1 MLSDQEIEKNAKQL
15 ADYKRNDALPDILER
30 YAALIDDYRRLKSDY
45 EEEREGR
52 ERYKQLARGQGKN
65 PLVLVL
71 VDGDGYIFED
81 DLIRDGAD
89 GGTRAA
95 KRLSDA
101 VEHSLRRKG
110 IEKCDVIIR
119 VYANLVGLSKALY
132 KAGLC
137 GAEKRSLAPFT
148 AGFNRAYGLS
158 DFVDAGELKENADFK
173 LRAMLDLYAE
183 NSHCK
188 HIYLAA
194 CHDVGYVSE
203 LTPYR
208 GNRDKFTLL
217 STPSLHFHNEFHKL
231 GMNIEEL
238 PGVFRTTPLD
248 VAPPYRSGVPLVP
261 NKSVAMATHSQPS
274 SSLPNNDGQGQKIC
288 QFFQVGKCKYGKAC
302 KNYHPEPRPLSFHS
316 NRASRSESDFG
327 SNGGGGGGYAFEY
340 QGQGQGQAPAA
351 NPPDPAP
358 YTKNEFHLLP
368 RNHEIPRG
376 YVAVNQNQHR
386 LDAYIPPP
394 TNDAINR
401 LKARSDRQKLC
412 NSKHLIGKCDNEN
425 CGYDHSPITED
436 LRPALELLS
445 RSMPCPKRGDCRN
458 ENCVYGHI
466 CQRTDCKHRGG
477 KSFCRISPQMH
488 AEALALGQLIPAV
501 AKRPPTHPANPGPNH
516 HQYRLSPSTDDE
528 VYSYPA
534 NDVDSEG
541 EEGAPIMSPIVDTG
555 AL

>member
-65 PLVLVL
+65 PIVLVL
-71 VDGDGYIFED
+71 VDGDGYIFD
-81 DLIRDGAD
+81 DELVRDGAD

-101 VEHSLRRKG
+101 IEYSLRRKG

-148 AGFNRAYGLS
+148 AGFNRAYGLN
-158 DFVDAGELKENADFK
+158 DFIDAGELKENADFK

-203 LTPYR
+203 LTRYR

-217 STPSLHFHNEFHKL
+217 STPSLQFHGEFHKL

-248 VAPPYRSGVPLVP
+248 TAQGYKSGISVGP
-261 NKSVAMATHSQPS
+261 NKSATMVIHSQSSPS
-274 SSLPNNDGQGQKIC
+274 VPNNDSQGQKIC
-288 QFFQVGKCKYGKAC
+288 PFFQVGKCKYGKSC
-302 KNYHPEPRPLSFHS
+302 KNYHPESRPLSFHS
-316 NRASRSESDFG
+316 ARASRSESDFG
-327 SNGGGGGGYAFEY
+327 SNGGGYAFER
-340 QGQGQGQAPAA
+340 QGQGQGQGQGPSAGPS
-351 NPPDPAP
+351 DQAP
-358 YTKNEFHLLP
+358 YIKNEFHLLP
-368 RNHEIPRG
+368 RNDQIPRG

-386 LDAYIPPP
+386 LDAYILPPS
-394 TNDAINR
+394 NDAVNR

-425 CGYDHSPITED
+425 CAYDHSPITED

-458 ENCVYGHI
+458 ENCVYGHV

-477 KSFCRISPQMH
+477 KSFCRISPPMH
-488 AEALALGQLIPAV
+488 AEPLAFSEFVPAV
-501 AKRPPTHPANPGPNH
+501 AKRSPHSSNLGSNSH
-516 HQYRLSPSTDDE
+516 HRSSPSTDDD

-541 EEGAPIMSPIVDTG
+541 EQGAPIMSPIVDAG
-555 AL
+555 IL